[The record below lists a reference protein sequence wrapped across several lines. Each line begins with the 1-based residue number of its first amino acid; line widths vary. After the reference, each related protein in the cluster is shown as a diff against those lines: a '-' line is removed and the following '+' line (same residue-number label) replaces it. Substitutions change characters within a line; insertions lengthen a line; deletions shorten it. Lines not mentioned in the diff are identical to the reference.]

1 MDGEVLRDDA
11 AESTRLGGQAK
22 ASSKLESPGDGIR
35 DRTHSRFAHRAMTVR
50 GGAATKEV
58 NFQVSQ
64 PSLC

>member
-22 ASSKLESPGDGIR
+22 ASAKQEADLPNG
-35 DRTHSRFAHRAMTVR
+35 RTHSRFANRAMTVR